1 MTITSWLNF
10 GRPAPSG
17 RRSAAGWKI
26 LAPPYYSQSAVFA
39 SPPSAFFIFSAFNFL
54 IFFIFKKKN
63 ELPVTSLHLF
73 RLHPETS
80 AKRVLKEA
88 RRNNKK
94 PKGRVEMKRLKNVW
108 TGHGLRTYIGSSWK
122 YSTGQ
127 KCVEFNLSFST
138 WLTDTTTAVVDHH
151 HQPWWC
157 WWWWTLMFWL
167 CIVCRYLP
175 VFVAHYWNCRLS
187 YRLRSARHPSIF
199 IFINI
204 KWCPHKPTVFT
215 TWFGEQYALGRIS
228 VIKLTK

>member
-1 MTITSWLNF
+1 M
-10 GRPAPSG
+10 
-17 RRSAAGWKI
+17 
-26 LAPPYYSQSAVFA
+26 
-39 SPPSAFFIFSAFNFL
+39 
-54 IFFIFKKKN
+54 
-63 ELPVTSLHLF
+63 TSLHLF

-108 TGHGLRTYIGSSWK
+108 TGHGLRTYIRSSWK

-127 KCVEFNLSFST
+127 KCVVKPVNSIYRSAHEWQIQQL
-138 WLTDTTTAVVDHH
+138 WLKGGGAPAFPTLAIETIGLGLGLGIGLGLGLGLGIAGVGIAGVGIAVCTRLKD
-151 HQPWWC
+151 
-157 WWWWTLMFWL
+157 TLMMMMMMNFNVL
-167 CIVCRYLP
+167 VMHSICRYLP
-175 VFVAHYWNCRLS
+175 VFVAHCWNCRLS

-204 KWCPHKPTVFT
+204 KWCLHKPTVFT